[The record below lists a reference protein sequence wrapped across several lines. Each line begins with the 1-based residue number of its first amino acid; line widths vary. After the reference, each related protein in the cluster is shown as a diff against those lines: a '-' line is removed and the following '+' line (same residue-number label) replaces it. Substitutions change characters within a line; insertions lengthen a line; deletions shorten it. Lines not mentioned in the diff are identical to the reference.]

1 MSRGGPPYRD
11 REYYGSRYGS
21 EYGSSSRS
29 YWSSGQPSDRSES
42 EDARLARYERE
53 REWARYDRERYERE
67 RYDRERAYTDRRDPY
82 EDRRWDERDRTDS
95 RRYAEGREYHDT
107 READRYSGTD
117 SRYSRSSYYDR
128 GYRDL
133 DAAERS
139 VPAVDPR
146 AERDLAYQRQSST
159 WRRSPSPSHR
169 SKSPR
174 SVSRRSTPSSSR
186 RPSPPVHSATAVPE
200 RTPSSA
206 TFASAARRDSA
217 TATPSGPREYV
228 ERDRERERLRDR
240 ELDRE
245 SMPQPPTG
253 PRSSF
258 TRPPP
263 AGPSGGSSRAPPS
276 GPRASYDEQS
286 SYSRPLGRGSYEDS
300 HYNRS
305 LSRTYD
311 RSPYANAPSG
321 SEQNTP
327 SVRAPPVTAPTGP
340 RRESSQ
346 RDIASHLQVP
356 TRSPAHVYSSSSAGA
371 GSGPT
376 TPAAMNGTPEKVSS
390 RKASFAEGIR
400 VRGQSNNLQLEQ
412 KINDLSVDRISF
424 IRKVHANP
432 TMESLRKALNDLS
445 DSDVELAGARL
456 KSSLTEA
463 ALEKAKEEAEAWS
476 IESARIE
483 LEQRNSGPQGYW
495 NVV

>member
-1 MSRGGPPYRD
+1 MSRGGPPYRGD
-11 REYYGSRYGS
+11 RDYYSSRYGS

-29 YWSSGQPSDRSES
+29 YWSSGQPSDRSEG

-82 EDRRWDERDRTDS
+82 EDRRWDERDRADP
-95 RRYAEGREYHDT
+95 RRYTEGREYRDP
-107 READRYSGTD
+107 READRYAGTD

-139 VPAVDPR
+139 TSAVDPR

-186 RPSPPVHSATAVPE
+186 RPSPPPHSAAAGAE

-217 TATPSGPREYV
+217 TGIPSGPREYTD
-228 ERDRERERLRDR
+228 RDRERERLRDR
-240 ELDRE
+240 EMDRDA
-245 SMPQPPTG
+245 MQQPPTG

-258 TRPPP
+258 ARPPP
-263 AGPSGGSSRAPPS
+263 SGPSGGSNRAPPS
-276 GPRASYDEQS
+276 KPRASYDEQS
-286 SYSRPLGRGSYEDS
+286 YFSRTPGRGSYEDS

-327 SVRAPPVTAPTGP
+327 SVRAPPATTPTGP

-346 RDIASHLQVP
+346 RDLAHLQVP
-356 TRSPAHVYSSSSAGA
+356 TRSPAHVYSSSSAGV
-371 GSGPT
+371 GSGAT
-376 TPAAMNGTPEKVSS
+376 TPAAVNGTPEKVSS
-390 RKASFAEGIR
+390 RKASFAEGLR
-400 VRGQSNNLQLEQ
+400 VRGKSNNLQLEQ
-412 KINDLSVDRISF
+412 KINDLSVDRIAF
-424 IRKVHANP
+424 TRKIHANP
-432 TMESLRKALNDLS
+432 AMESLRKALHELA